1 MRVIV
6 LLLASVSLAGCAV
19 GPDFQQP
26 DIALRPEY
34 ISARV
39 VDTRASD
46 ADWWK
51 GFHDPIL
58 VTLVDKSIAGNLDLA
73 QARARI
79 EQSRAAALG
88 ADARLLPSIDGTGDV
103 TANRQSLDSPLGAAS
118 NILGLPRDY
127 NEYAVGAEASWELDI
142 FGGLRRGREA
152 AQDELLASEADAGTI
167 AVSVAAETA
176 DAYLTLRGFQARLTV
191 AEDQEKTELGLVGV
205 VRQRLGEGLAPQRDL
220 DRAEAELESVRASIA
235 PLRAAIAAQLNRL
248 DVLVG
253 DEPGTNRALLT
264 RSGAIPVAPRPAG
277 SAAPT
282 DLLRRRPDIVAA
294 EGRLAASNA
303 RIGVAIADY
312 YPHVSLAGLV
322 GSASTATSN
331 LFTAGAVQATGGA
344 SIRWRLFDF
353 GRVDAEVAQARGHDA
368 EALAAWRGATL
379 HAAEDVETA
388 LVRLVEARAERAS
401 LVRQVALLGKARDE
415 TRRAYTEG
423 AATLLDVFDADRQE
437 LAASDRLATTK
448 ANEARAAVAA
458 YRALGG
464 GWQPETLRLAQAG
477 GRT

>member
-1 MRVIV
+1 V
-6 LLLASVSLAGCAV
+6 
-19 GPDFQQP
+19 
-26 DIALRPEY
+26 
-34 ISARV
+34 
-39 VDTRASD
+39 
-46 ADWWK
+46 
-51 GFHDPIL
+51 
-58 VTLVDKSIAGNLDLA
+58 
-73 QARARI
+73 
-79 EQSRAAALG
+79 
-88 ADARLLPSIDGTGDV
+88 
-103 TANRQSLDSPLGAAS
+103 
-118 NILGLPRDY
+118 
-127 NEYAVGAEASWELDI
+127 
-142 FGGLRRGREA
+142 
-152 AQDELLASEADAGTI
+152 
-167 AVSVAAETA
+167 
-176 DAYLTLRGFQARLTV
+176 
-191 AEDQEKTELGLVGV
+191 
-205 VRQRLGEGLAPQRDL
+205 
-220 DRAEAELESVRASIA
+220 
-235 PLRAAIAAQLNRL
+235 
-248 DVLVG
+248 
-253 DEPGTNRALLT
+253 
-264 RSGAIPVAPRPAG
+264 
-277 SAAPT
+277 PT

-353 GRVDAEVAQARGHDA
+353 GRVDAEVVQAKGRDA
-368 EALAAWRGATL
+368 EELAAWRGATL

-388 LVRLVEARAERAS
+388 LVRLLEAHAERAS

-448 ANEARAAVAA
+448 AGEARAAVAA

-464 GWQPETLRLAQAG
+464 GWQPEALRVAQAG